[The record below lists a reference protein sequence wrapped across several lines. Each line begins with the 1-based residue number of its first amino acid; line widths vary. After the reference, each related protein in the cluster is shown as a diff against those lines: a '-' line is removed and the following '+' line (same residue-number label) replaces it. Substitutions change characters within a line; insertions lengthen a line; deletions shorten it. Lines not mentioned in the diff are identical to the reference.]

1 MIVHVPPAAIE
12 PPVSVITPPPVVPV
26 IVPLHCGVETFAESV
41 TPLGSVSEKAI
52 PFRAVPVFGLL
63 IVNVNVDVPP
73 ATIGFGEKDLL
84 IEGGATTVTDAFAV
98 FPVPPFVEFT
108 APVVLFLTPEVAPV
122 TVTLKVQLL
131 FAAITPPFN
140 AIVSGAVTV
149 RVPPHC
155 AEVELV
161 TVSPVGKVSVN
172 AVPVSIVAVFGF
184 VMVKSS
190 VVVPLRGIV
199 ATPKA
204 LLMEG
209 GATTVTVFEPVLFAS
224 LYSSTFPL
232 GSTVAVFA
240 RLPALVGVTANVTL
254 NEAPIGIVTA
264 PFATQFKAV
273 PVMEQSI
280 VPIGEGVPFVIVN
293 APCG

>member
-1 MIVHVPPAAIE
+1 M
-12 PPVSVITPPPVVPV
+12 
-26 IVPLHCGVETFAESV
+26 ETFAASV
-41 TPLGSVSEKAI
+41 TPPGKVSVKAT
-52 PFRAVPVFGLL
+52 PARAVPVLGLV
-63 IVNVNVDVPP
+63 IVNVRVEVPP
-73 ATIGFGEKDLL
+73 ATMGLGEKDLVM
-84 IEGGATTVTDAFAV
+84 EGGATTVTDAFAV
-98 FPVPPFVEFT
+98 FPVPPFVEVT
-108 APVVLFLTPEVAPV
+108 APVVLFFTPEVAPV
-122 TVTLKVQLL
+122 TVTLKAQLL

-140 AIVSGAVTV
+140 AIELGAVTV

-161 TVSPVGKVSVN
+161 TVSPAGKVSVN
-172 AVPVSIVAVFGF
+172 ATPVSIVPVFGL
-184 VMVKSS
+184 VMLKSS
-190 VVVPLRGIV
+190 VVVPFRGMV
-199 ATPKA
+199 AAPKD

-240 RLPALVGVTANVTL
+240 RLPAAVGVTANVTL

-293 APCG
+293 VPCG